1 MNLFAS
7 LQARWRGA
15 PARGSDD
22 TRWVVADV
30 ESSGLD
36 PTRDR
41 LLAIAA
47 IALHFDAADRLRPR
61 IVFGDGFEMLL
72 RQPADPAEPVDKAN
86 ILLHGIGVG
95 AQRSGSDPGEVLTAW
110 ERFIG
115 RSPLVGYHSR
125 FDQTLIDRASRAAL
139 GRTPPNPWLDLEP
152 LAAVVHGDSQRRSL
166 DHWLQRHGIACVAR
180 HQASA
185 DTLATAQLLLTL
197 WPAVRER
204 CDGRFAAVA
213 DLAEGHRFLP
223 GRR

>member
-1 MNLFAS
+1 MSLFGR
-7 LQARWRGA
+7 LKARWRAA
-15 PARGSDD
+15 PPVESDD

-47 IALHFDAADRLRPR
+47 IALHFDASDRLRPR

-72 RQPADPAEPVDKAN
+72 RQPADPAGPVDKAN

-95 AQRSGSDPGEVLTAW
+95 AQRGGSDPGEVLAAW
-110 ERFIG
+110 ERFIDQ
-115 RSPLVGYHSR
+115 SPLVAYHSR

-139 GRTPPNPWLDLEP
+139 GRAPINPWLDLEP
-152 LAAVVHGDSQRRSL
+152 LAAVVHGDPQRRSL

-180 HQASA
+180 HQAAA

-197 WPAVRER
+197 WPAVRQR